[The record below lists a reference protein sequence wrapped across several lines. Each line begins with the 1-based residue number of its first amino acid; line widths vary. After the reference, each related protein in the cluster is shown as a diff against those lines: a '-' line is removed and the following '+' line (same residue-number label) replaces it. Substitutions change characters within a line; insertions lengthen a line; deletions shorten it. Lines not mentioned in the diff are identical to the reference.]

1 MPLPHY
7 SYQMHECLPLAIDA
21 AARASGFDV
30 LHLSLA
36 RGGLLGGKGG
46 FGAMLRSMVR
56 GFGWRKKGTS
66 SHSQDDWVGPLTLLD
81 CM

>member
-1 MPLPHY
+1 
-7 SYQMHECLPLAIDA
+7 MHERLPLASDA

-30 LHLSLA
+30 LHLSWA

-56 GFGWRKKGTS
+56 GIDWRKEVNMSHYPLERRGGS
-66 SHSQDDWVGPLTLLD
+66 SRSS
-81 CM
+81 